1 MTHYFLSCLILSNL
15 GSVSFAGATT
25 SGSTAADNNSTYHSP
40 TGSSGRSTIPLFSLS
55 SNETENDNDND
66 DDDRSLFGVT
76 HVDRGSGTVTV
87 AKAVSATDYEAEIR
101 RRLQQ
106 EAVIAIDVVNED
118 CEQIRSFSK
127 SNGNGDGGS
136 TTRSSEV
143 DDDDNERRKKRKLC
157 LTYGSIVGALVIVL
171 IIALVVT
178 ATILN
183 KTRNFNMFG
192 SGGSNNSNN
201 NNNNQVSP
209 TVSPVNNNNNNN
221 NNDPL
226 IPTPPPPIITPPN
239 DYNDNDNIMMDSDMA
254 LYYRQIIA
262 EVLPKDS
269 LVDTLGSIDSPQ
281 YFAFM
286 FLIDNSSTL
295 FTNVMPV
302 SVSDPSF
309 KDYEKSK
316 AITIFSL
323 VSLYYSTN
331 GSNWFISTNWLN
343 PAVDICDWHGI
354 NCKGELRGDSSM
366 TMNDK
371 KDAAATASTIIAVRN
386 DERRRLLRRQTTRR
400 MFLQQ
405 RELQT
410 GAPEVIYDTPNDD
423 AYSYG
428 DPLGNPADDDYN
440 QVDDYTPA
448 DDLVYSTDDLA
459 GDDLVF
465 NEETGQ
471 WEGID
476 QPDNNIMPNEEVVQ
490 EEDEVVDE
498 VVDGLD
504 DTFLIK
510 EPSFDDDQ
518 TWFVDDIVLNQENDD
533 DQTWFE
539 RPIRSI
545 NLMANNLIGE
555 LPNEL
560 GLLTNVYQLLN
571 FDTNSLSGSIP
582 SSLSMLTKLQGINFS
597 YNQFEST
604 IPTELGSMTEIRIF
618 DISNNE
624 SIDGTFPTELDQWRN
639 IGTYN
644 I

>member
-1 MTHYFLSCLILSNL
+1 MTHYFLSCLILLNL

-25 SGSTAADNNSTYHSP
+25 SGSTMADNNSTYQSP
-40 TGSSGRSTIPLFSLS
+40 TDSSGRSTIPLFSFS
-55 SNETENDNDND
+55 SNETDNDNENDN

-87 AKAVSATDYEAEIR
+87 AKAVSATYYEAEIR

-183 KTRNFNMFG
+183 NTRNFNMFSG
-192 SGGSNNSNN
+192 SSNN
-201 NNNNQVSP
+201 QDSP
-209 TVSPVNNNNNNN
+209 TVSPNVSPVNNNNN

-476 QPDNNIMPNEEVVQ
+476 QPDNNIMPNEVVVQ

-504 DTFLIK
+504 DTFLVK

-582 SSLSMLTKLQGINFS
+582 SSLSMLTKLQGINLS

-604 IPTELGSMTEIRIF
+604 IPTELGSMTEIRLF